1 MTFINNSTSAFYER
15 SNLDLTTLRARAE
28 SLQQGLSSGQK
39 LARSSDD
46 PVAASRLRTL
56 ARADS
61 LSNIDLANANR
72 ATADLTLTDTALS
85 NFASYITRAKELAT
99 QAANGTLTDT
109 QRLGIGEEL
118 KQIHGELVSLANTR
132 DSSGHMLFGGES
144 TDKAYTLDAGGNAIY
159 VGTAEVGELP
169 LGDGQKV
176 SRGLTGPEFLNFSV
190 NGAPTD
196 LMAVVKSLGEALQG
210 GSTDSAGDARAALT
224 SLDSALGAVT
234 TSQTIVG
241 ARLSWI
247 DLTTDRRTNLS
258 ELRATEQ
265 ADIGGTDIPSTI
277 AQLQQIMLVL
287 DASQASFGKLA
298 GLSLFDQIR

>member
-15 SNLDLTTLRARAE
+15 SNLDLTSLRARAE

-56 ARADS
+56 ARLALARS
-61 LSNIDLANANR
+61 MFERLSAR

-99 QAANGTLTDT
+99 QAANGTLTNA
-109 QRLGIGEEL
+109 QRIGIGEEL

-132 DSSGHMLFGGES
+132 DSSGHALFGGES
-144 TDKAYTLDAGGNAIY
+144 TDTAYTLDSGGNASY
-159 VGTAEVGELP
+159 VGTAEAGDLP

-190 NGAPTD
+190 NGSPTD
-196 LMAVVKSLGEALQG
+196 LMAVVKSLGAALQG
-210 GSTDSAGDARAALT
+210 GSADPAGDARQSLTAL
-224 SLDSALGAVT
+224 DNALGAVT

-247 DLTTDRRTNLS
+247 DLTTERRTSLS

-298 GLSLFDQIR
+298 SLSLFDQIR